1 MLNKQ
6 NSLILAFHTFVERF
20 ILQTLSPFI
29 VFIKNTV
36 NILFITTTP
45 ENLLCLIFSFK
56 NNSIFKFKQLS
67 DIITTD
73 SPKKFHRFNVRY
85 LLTSLKFNQKICIQI
100 NTPENL
106 GIPTIDELF
115 LSGNWLEREVWDMFG
130 IAFRGNKDLRRVLTD
145 YGFIGHPL
153 RKDFPLTG
161 FYEIYY
167 NEVSNNIEIQH
178 CVLGQSYR
186 NFLNVSG

>member
-20 ILQTLSPFI
+20 IIQTLSPFI
-29 VFIKNTV
+29 TFIKNTV
-36 NILFITTTP
+36 NILIITTTP

-56 NNSIFKFKQLS
+56 NNSMFKFKQLS

-73 SPKKFHRFNVRY
+73 SPKKFHRFGVRY
-85 LLTSLKFNQKICIQI
+85 LLTSLKFNQKICIQV
-100 NTPENL
+100 NTQENL

-167 NEVSNNIEIQH
+167 NEVSNNIEMQH